1 VIEVGEAKKKSKA
14 SGCLK
19 IFFGIGASVVVLSQQ
34 MHFLPKAAPDP
45 VSQAIDAADK
55 QNLHIR
61 LQGEAAVKAALRDP
75 ASADISGG
83 FGWRRKGEDVACG
96 YVNARNGF
104 GAMAGR
110 AHWVV
115 TAGEVTIES
124 PANASHVSA
133 LWNRLC
139 VGHSDDLKS
148 PPNEFLGV
156 RLGSRPG
163 APLRAYDANRKVWV
177 FGDTT
182 KRAFLG
188 VDMIEPTFTAGGGRI
203 FGAQATASGKVAFD
217 TLRRKLFAQ
226 FGVPTSDSPYQHP
239 ETKWDWGQHGAV
251 IDLTYDS
258 DHDRVTFAIT
268 RQE

>member
-1 VIEVGEAKKKSKA
+1 MTEVGEAKKKSKA
-14 SGCLK
+14 TGCLK
-19 IFFGIGASVVVLSQQ
+19 IFLGIGASVVVLSQL
-34 MHFLPKAAPDP
+34 MHFMPKAAPDP

-55 QNLHIR
+55 RNLHIR

-75 ASADISGG
+75 ASGDFSGG

-115 TAGEVTIES
+115 AAGEVTVEAPS
-124 PANASHVSA
+124 NVGHVAA

-148 PPNEFLGV
+148 PPTEFLGV

-163 APLRAYDANRKVWV
+163 ALLRAYEGGGKVWV
-177 FGDTT
+177 LVAPA
-182 KRAFLG
+182 KHAFMG
-188 VDMIEPTFTAGGGRI
+188 VGMIEPTFTVDGGRI
-203 FGAQATASGKVAFD
+203 FGAQATANGKAAFD
-217 TLRRKLFAQ
+217 TLRLKLFEH
-226 FGVPTSDSPYQHP
+226 FGVPTSDNPYQHT
-239 ETKWDWGQHGAV
+239 ETKWDWGQHDAV
-251 IDLTYDS
+251 IDLTFDA
-258 DHDRVTFAIT
+258 DHDRAMLAIT
-268 RQE
+268 LKE